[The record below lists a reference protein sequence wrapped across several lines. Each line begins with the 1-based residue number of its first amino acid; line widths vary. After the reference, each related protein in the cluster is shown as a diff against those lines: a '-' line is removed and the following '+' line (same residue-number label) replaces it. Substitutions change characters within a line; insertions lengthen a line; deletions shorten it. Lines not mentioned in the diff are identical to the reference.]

1 MSLFTGLLAGLYLA
15 CLFGLFLYGINS
27 YVLIL
32 LHRRHRREAQAADAR
47 IQASAQN
54 DPEATL
60 PVVTVQ
66 LPIFNERYVVER
78 LLQAATRLDWPRDRL
93 EIQVLDDSTDDTR
106 EVVSLLIQG
115 YRAEGF
121 DTIHL
126 HRTVRTGY
134 KAGALK
140 DGLAVCRG
148 EFVAIFDADFV
159 PEPDFLRRTTPYF
172 KDPGVGMVQTRWG
185 HLNRD
190 YSLLTTGQ
198 AFGIDGH
205 FGVEQG
211 SRAWAGLYLNF
222 NGTAGIWRKT
232 AIQDAG
238 GWQADTLTED
248 LDLSYRA
255 QLCGWR
261 LIFLPEVVSPA
272 ELPVQIQGFKSQ
284 QRRWAKGSIQTA
296 RKLIPSILRAS
307 GSWFKKYQAVIH
319 LTHYAAHPLM
329 LLVAIASPLLLYLD
343 WFFASWHSLFVSTA
357 FFCLATF
364 GPSAL
369 YTYSQRVLYPDWRRR
384 LLFLP
389 SLMLLGTGIALS
401 NTHAVLEGLF
411 RHAGDFVRTPKFAIQ
426 SRQDSWRTKRYRD
439 RFSWTAVGE
448 LLLSAYSAFGVY
460 LFLSRGRFLIGPF
473 LVLYTL
479 GFAYV
484 GSLTLLHSLSPR
496 PSVAPGVPRQVL
508 PRWGLILIV
517 PPLLLASAV
526 CLAY

>member
-1 MSLFTGLLAGLYLA
+1 MSLFTSLLASLYLA

-32 LHRRHRREAQAADAR
+32 LHRRHRRAAQAADAR
-47 IQASAQN
+47 IQGSNQN
-54 DPEATL
+54 DPDPTL

-66 LPIFNERYVVER
+66 LPIFNERYVVDR
-78 LLQAATRLDWPRDRL
+78 LLRAATRLDWPRDRL
-93 EIQVLDDSTDDTR
+93 EIQILDDSTDDTR
-106 EVVSLLIQG
+106 EIVRGLVQG
-115 YRAEGF
+115 YRAAGF
-121 DTIHL
+121 DIVHL

-140 DGLAVCRG
+140 DGLAVCHG

-159 PEPDFLRRTTPYF
+159 PQPDFLRRTTHYF

-232 AIQDAG
+232 AILDAG

-255 QLCGWR
+255 QLSGWR
-261 LIFLPEVVSPA
+261 LVFLPNVVSPA

-296 RKLIPSILRAS
+296 RKLIPRILRAP

-319 LTHYAAHPLM
+319 LTHYGAHPLM
-329 LLVAIASPLLLYLD
+329 LLVAIASPILLYLD
-343 WFFASWHSLFVSTA
+343 WFFASWHSLFASTA

-384 LLFLP
+384 LPYLP

-401 NTHAVLEGLF
+401 NTQAVLEGLF
-411 RHAGDFVRTPKFAIQ
+411 RRAGDFVRTPKFAIQ

-439 RFSWTAVGE
+439 RFSWMALGE
-448 LLLSAYSAFGVY
+448 LFLSAYSAIGVY

-484 GSLTLLHSLSPR
+484 GVLTLMHSLGSR
-496 PSVAPGVPRQVL
+496 PAVAPREL
-508 PRWGLILIV
+508 RFARFRWALLLIV
-517 PPLLLASAV
+517 PLLLLVSVV
-526 CLAY
+526 CLAH

>member
-1 MSLFTGLLAGLYLA
+1 MSLFTSLLAGLYLA

-27 YVLIL
+27 YVLIR
-32 LHRRHRREAQAADAR
+32 LHRRHRRAAQAADAR
-47 IQASAQN
+47 IQARARN
-54 DPEATL
+54 DPEAML
-60 PVVTVQ
+60 PAVTVQ
-66 LPIFNERYVVER
+66 LPIFNERYVVDR
-78 LLQAATRLDWPRDRL
+78 LLQAAARLDWPSDRL

-106 EVVSLLIQG
+106 EIVSQLVQG
-115 YRAEGF
+115 YRAAGL
-121 DTIHL
+121 DMVHL

-185 HLNRD
+185 HLNRE

-232 AIQDAG
+232 AIENAG

-255 QLCGWR
+255 QLSGWR
-261 LIFLPEVVSPA
+261 LVFLPDVVSPA

-296 RKLIPSILRAS
+296 RKLISSLLRAP
-307 GSWFKKYQAVIH
+307 GSWFKKYQAIIH

-343 WFFASWHSLFVSTA
+343 WFFVSWHSLLASTA

-401 NTHAVLEGLF
+401 NTRAVLEGLF
-411 RHAGDFVRTPKFAIQ
+411 CHAGDFVRTPKFAIQ

-448 LLLSAYSAFGVY
+448 LCLSAYSAFGVY

-484 GSLTLLHSLSPR
+484 GSLTLIHSLGPR
-496 PSVAPGVPRQVL
+496 SHRIPGAIRPAL
-508 PRWGLILIV
+508 LRWGLILIV
-517 PPLLLASAV
+517 PLLLLTSVV
-526 CLAY
+526 CLAH

>member
-1 MSLFTGLLAGLYLA
+1 MTWLTGILAGLYLA

-32 LHRRHRREAQAADAR
+32 LHRRHRRAAEAADAAL
-47 IQASAQN
+47 QARGGER
-54 DPEATL
+54 PEASL

-78 LLQAATRLDWPRDRL
+78 LLQAAASLDYPRDRL
-93 EIQVLDDSTDDTR
+93 EIQLLDDSTDDTR
-106 EVVSLLIQG
+106 EIASRLAQKYQAAGVRVV
-115 YRAEGF
+115 
-121 DTIHL
+121 HL
-126 HRTVRTGY
+126 HRAVRTGY

-140 DGLAVCRG
+140 EGLAVCCG

-159 PEPDFLRRTTPYF
+159 PDPDFLRRTLPYF
-172 KDPGVGMVQTRWG
+172 EDANVAMVQTRWG
-185 HLNRD
+185 HLNRE

-232 AIQDAG
+232 AIEDAG

-255 QLCGWR
+255 QLRGWR
-261 LIFLPEVVSPA
+261 LVFLPDVVCPA

-284 QRRWAKGSIQTA
+284 QQRWAKGSIQTA
-296 RKLIPSILRAS
+296 RKLVPAILRAP

-329 LLVAIASPLLLYLD
+329 LLVALASPLLLYLD
-343 WFFASWHSLFVSTA
+343 WFFASWSSLFASTA

-369 YTYSQRVLYPDWRRR
+369 YCYSQRMLYPDWRRR
-384 LLFLP
+384 LPYLP

-401 NTHAVLEGLF
+401 NTQAVLEGLF
-411 RHAGDFVRTPKFAIQ
+411 RRAGDFIRTPKFAIQ
-426 SRQDSWRTKRYRD
+426 SRQDPWRTKQYRS
-439 RFSWTAVGE
+439 RFSWMAVGE
-448 LLLSAYSAFGVY
+448 LLLSVYCGIGVY
-460 LFLSRGRFLIGPF
+460 LFLDRGRFLIGPF

-479 GFAYV
+479 GFGYV
-484 GSLTLLHSLSPR
+484 GILTLLHSLGPR
-496 PSVAPGVPRQVL
+496 PTTLRRAPLALHRWTTYLLL
-508 PRWGLILIV
+508 PPIV
-517 PPLLLASAV
+517 LLASV
-526 CLAY
+526 CLAF

>member
-1 MSLFTGLLAGLYLA
+1 MILVTYVLAAFYLA

-32 LHRRHRREAQAADAR
+32 LHRRHRQAAQAEERSIRAQAR
-47 IQASAQN
+47 M
-54 DPEATL
+54 DPAAL

-78 LLQAATRLDWPRDRL
+78 LLQAATRLDWPPDRL

-106 EVVSLLIQG
+106 EIVSRLVQG
-115 YRAEGF
+115 YRAAGF
-121 DTIHL
+121 DMVHL

-134 KAGALK
+134 KARALK

-159 PEPDFLRRTTPYF
+159 PEPDFLRRTTPCF
-172 KDPGVGMVQTRWG
+172 NDPGVGMVQTRWG

-222 NGTAGIWRKT
+222 NGTAGIWRT
-232 AIQDAG
+232 RAIHEAG

-255 QLCGWR
+255 QLKGWR
-261 LIFLPEVVSPA
+261 LVFLPDVVCPA

-296 RKLIPSILRAS
+296 RKLIPAILRAP
-307 GSWFKKYQAVIH
+307 GSWFRKYQAVIH
-319 LTHYAAHPLM
+319 LTHYLAHPLM
-329 LLVAIASPLLLYLD
+329 LLVAIASPILLYLD
-343 WFFASWHSLFVSTA
+343 WFFASWHSLFASAA

-369 YTYSQRVLYPDWRRR
+369 YAYSQRVLYPDWRRR
-384 LLFLP
+384 LPSLP

-401 NTHAVLEGLF
+401 NTQAVLEGLF
-411 RHAGDFVRTPKFAIQ
+411 RRGGEFVRTPKFAIQ
-426 SRQDSWRTKRYRD
+426 SREGSWRTNRYRD

-448 LLLSAYSAFGVY
+448 LALSAYSAFGVY
-460 LFLSRGRFLIGPF
+460 LVLGRGRFLIGPF

-484 GSLTLLHSLSPR
+484 GILTLIHSLGPR
-496 PSVAPGVPRQVL
+496 PTVAPGVPRPAL
-508 PRWGLILIV
+508 LRWGLILIV
-517 PPLLLASAV
+517 PLLLLTSVV
-526 CLAY
+526 CLVY

>member
-1 MSLFTGLLAGLYLA
+1 MYLA

-27 YVLIL
+27 YILIL
-32 LHRRHRREAQAADAR
+32 LHRRHRRAAQASHAGIRAR
-47 IQASAQN
+47 AGAGS
-54 DPEATL
+54 DTGL
-60 PVVTVQ
+60 PMVTVQ
-66 LPIFNERYVVER
+66 LPIYNERYVVDR
-78 LLQAATRLDWPRDRL
+78 LLRAATGLDYPRDRL
-93 EIQVLDDSTDDTR
+93 EIQLLDDSTDDTR
-106 EVVSLLIQG
+106 EIAGRLVQE
-115 YRAEGF
+115 YRAAGF
-121 DTIHL
+121 QVSHL

-134 KAGALK
+134 KAGALGE
-140 DGLAVCRG
+140 GLAVCRG

-159 PEPDFLRRTTPYF
+159 AEPDFLRRTLPCF
-172 KDPGVGMVQTRWG
+172 NDPDVGLVQTRWG

-205 FGVEQG
+205 FGVEQA

-232 AIQDAG
+232 AIQEAG

-255 QLCGWR
+255 QLRGWR
-261 LIFLPEVVSPA
+261 LVFLPDVVCPA

-284 QRRWAKGSIQTA
+284 QQRWAKGSIQTA
-296 RKLIPSILRAS
+296 RKLIPSILKAP

-329 LLVAIASPLLLYLD
+329 LIVAVASPLLLYLD
-343 WFFASWHSLFVSTA
+343 WFFASWRSVFASAA

-369 YTYSQRVLYPDWRRR
+369 YCYSQRVLYPDWRRR
-384 LLFLP
+384 LPYLP

-401 NTHAVLEGLF
+401 NTQAVLEGLT
-411 RHAGDFVRTPKFAIQ
+411 RQAGDFIRTPKFAIQ
-426 SRQDSWRTKRYRD
+426 SRQDAWRTKRYRD

-448 LLLSAYSAFGVY
+448 LLLSAYCGIGVY
-460 LFLSRGRFLIGPF
+460 LFLDRGRFLIGPF

-479 GFAYV
+479 AFGYV
-484 GSLTLLHSLSPR
+484 GSLTLLHSLGPR
-496 PSVAPGVPRQVL
+496 PPVAPRRMRQAL
-508 PRWGLILIV
+508 LRWGLVFLL
-517 PPLLLASAV
+517 PLVLLASSV
-526 CLAY
+526 CLAD

>member
-1 MSLFTGLLAGLYLA
+1 MIWLAGILAGLYLG

-32 LHRRHRREAQAADAR
+32 LHRRHRRAALAADAA
-47 IQASAQN
+47 IQAGGGER
-54 DPEATL
+54 PETML

-66 LPIFNERYVVER
+66 LPVFNERYVVER
-78 LLQAATRLDWPRDRL
+78 LLRAAASLDYPRDRL
-93 EIQVLDDSTDDTR
+93 EIQLLDDSADDTR
-106 EVVSLLIQG
+106 EIASRLVQQYQAAGVQVV
-115 YRAEGF
+115 
-121 DTIHL
+121 HL

-140 DGLAVCRG
+140 EGLAACRG

-159 PEPDFLRRTTPYF
+159 PNPEFLRRTLPYF
-172 KDPGVGMVQTRWG
+172 GDPIVAMVQTRWG

-255 QLCGWR
+255 QLKGWR
-261 LIFLPEVVSPA
+261 LVFLPDVVCPA

-284 QRRWAKGSIQTA
+284 QQRWAKGSIQTA
-296 RKLIPSILRAS
+296 RKLVPAILRAP

-343 WFFASWHSLFVSTA
+343 WFFASWRSLFASTA
-357 FFCLATF
+357 FFCLATL

-369 YTYSQRVLYPDWRRR
+369 YCYSQRVLYPDWRRH
-384 LLFLP
+384 LPYLP

-401 NTHAVLEGLF
+401 NTQAVLEGLF
-411 RHAGDFVRTPKFAIQ
+411 QRAGDFIRTPKFAIQ
-426 SRQDSWRTKRYRD
+426 SRQDSWRTKQYRSQ
-439 RFSWTAVGE
+439 FSWTAVGE
-448 LLLSAYSAFGVY
+448 LLLSAYCAIGVY
-460 LFLSRGRFLIGPF
+460 LFLERGRFLIGPF
-473 LVLYTL
+473 LILYTL
-479 GFAYV
+479 GFGYV
-484 GSLTLLHSLSPR
+484 GILTLLHSLGPR
-496 PSVAPGVPRQVL
+496 PAAVRQPSPSPG
-508 PRWGLILIV
+508 RWPIYLLV
-517 PPLLLASAV
+517 PLLGLFASV
-526 CLAY
+526 CPVF

>member
-1 MSLFTGLLAGLYLA
+1 MSWLTGILAALYLA
-15 CLFGLFLYGINS
+15 CLVGLFLYGVNC
-27 YVLIL
+27 YLLIL
-32 LHRRHRREAQAADAR
+32 LHRRHRREAREADAR
-47 IQASAQN
+47 IQAEGRAWL
-54 DPEATL
+54 EATL

-78 LLQAATRLDWPRDRL
+78 LLRAVTRLDYPRDRL

-106 EVVSLLIQG
+106 EIAARLVEG
-115 YRAEGF
+115 YRAAGM
-121 DTIHL
+121 DVVRL
-126 HRTVRTGY
+126 HRPVREGY

-159 PEPDFLRRTTPYF
+159 PDPDFLRRTLPYF
-172 KDPGVGMVQTRWG
+172 RDPGVGVVQTRWG
-185 HLNRD
+185 HMNRD

-198 AFGIDGH
+198 ALGIDGH

-211 SRAWAGLYLNF
+211 SRAWGGLYLNF
-222 NGTAGIWRKT
+222 NGTAGIWRKA
-232 AIQDAG
+232 AILDAG

-261 LIFLPEVVSPA
+261 LVFLADVVCPA

-284 QRRWAKGSIQTA
+284 QQRWAKGSIQTA
-296 RKLIPSILRAS
+296 RKLIPAILRAP
-307 GSWFKKYQAVIH
+307 GSAFKKYQAVIH
-319 LTHYAAHPLM
+319 LTHYAVHPLM
-329 LLVAIASPLLLYLD
+329 LMVAIASPILLYLE
-343 WFFASWHSLFVSTA
+343 WYFASWQSVFAAAA

-369 YTYSQRVLYPDWRRR
+369 YCYSQRTLYPDWRKR
-384 LLFLP
+384 LPYLP

-401 NTHAVLEGLF
+401 NSQAVLEGLF
-411 RHAGDFVRTPKFAIQ
+411 HRAGDFIRTPKFAIQ
-426 SRQDSWRTKRYRD
+426 GREDSWKSKRYRS

-448 LLLSAYSAFGVY
+448 ILLAIYSGIGVY
-460 LFLSRGRFLIGPF
+460 LFLDRGRILIGPF

-484 GSLTLLHSLSPR
+484 GVLTVLHSMEGRRAGSGRVNIWKEPADV
-496 PSVAPGVPRQVL
+496 SEV
-508 PRWGLILIV
+508 
-517 PPLLLASAV
+517 
-526 CLAY
+526 

>member
-1 MSLFTGLLAGLYLA
+1 MNWLTGALAGLYLV

-32 LHRRHRREAQAADAR
+32 LHRRYRRTAQTVDAR
-47 IQASAQN
+47 VRAAA
-54 DPEATL
+54 PERSDEFL
-60 PVVTVQ
+60 PMVTVQ
-66 LPIFNERYVVER
+66 LPIFNERYVVDR
-78 LLQAATRLDWPRDRL
+78 LLRAATRLNYPGDRL
-93 EIQVLDDSTDDTR
+93 EIQLLDDSTDDTR
-106 EVVSLLIQG
+106 EIAGRLVQD
-115 YRAEGF
+115 YRAAGMEV
-121 DTIHL
+121 THL
-126 HRTVRTGY
+126 HRTSRTGY

-140 DGLAVCRG
+140 EGLARCRG

-159 PEPDFLRRTTPYF
+159 PDPDFLRRTLPYF
-172 KDPGVGMVQTRWG
+172 RDPGVGMVQTRWG
-185 HLNRD
+185 HLNWD

-222 NGTAGIWRKT
+222 NGTAGIWRKA

-255 QLCGWR
+255 QLRGWR
-261 LIFLPEVVSPA
+261 LVFLPDVVCPA

-284 QRRWAKGSIQTA
+284 QQRWAKGSIQTA
-296 RKLIPSILRAS
+296 RKLIPAILRAP

-329 LLVAIASPLLLYLD
+329 LIVAIASPLLLYLD
-343 WFFASWHSLFVSTA
+343 WFFASWRSVFASAA

-369 YTYSQRVLYPDWRRR
+369 YCYSQRVLYPDWRRR
-384 LLFLP
+384 LPYLP

-401 NTHAVLEGLF
+401 NTRAVLEGLF
-411 RHAGDFVRTPKFAIQ
+411 RQAGDFIRTPKFAIQ
-426 SRQDSWRTKRYRD
+426 TRQESWRTKRYRA

-448 LLLSAYSAFGVY
+448 LLLSGYSAIGVY
-460 LFLSRGRFLIGPF
+460 LFLDRGRLLIGPF

-479 GFAYV
+479 GFGYV
-484 GSLTLLHSLSPR
+484 GILTLLHSLGPR
-496 PSVAPGVPRQVL
+496 PPTLR
-508 PRWGLILIV
+508 R
-517 PPLLLASAV
+517 PPLALYRWTTYLLLPPMALLASP
-526 CLAY
+526 CLAF

>member
-1 MSLFTGLLAGLYLA
+1 MSWLTGALGGIYLV

-27 YVLIL
+27 YILIL
-32 LHRRHRREAQAADAR
+32 LHRRYRRAAQTADAR
-47 IQASAQN
+47 IRA
-54 DPEATL
+54 EAAEGPDEFV
-60 PVVTVQ
+60 PVITVQ

-78 LLQAATRLDWPRDRL
+78 LLRAATSLDYPWDRL
-93 EIQVLDDSTDDTR
+93 EIQLLDDSTDDTGEIAGR
-106 EVVSLLIQG
+106 LAQE
-115 YRAEGF
+115 YRAVGM
-121 DTIHL
+121 DVVHL
-126 HRTVRTGY
+126 HRIARTGY
-134 KAGALK
+134 KAGALRE
-140 DGLAVCRG
+140 GLAGCRG

-159 PEPDFLRRTTPYF
+159 PDPDFLRRTLPYF
-172 KDPGVGMVQTRWG
+172 RDHRVGMVQTRWG

-222 NGTAGIWRKT
+222 NGTAGIWRKA

-255 QLCGWR
+255 QLKGWR
-261 LIFLPEVVSPA
+261 LVFLPDVVCPA

-284 QRRWAKGSIQTA
+284 QQRWAKGSIQTA
-296 RKLIPSILRAS
+296 RKLVPAILRAP

-329 LLVAIASPLLLYLD
+329 LIVAIASPLLLYLD
-343 WFFASWHSLFVSTA
+343 WFFASWKSVFASAA

-369 YTYSQRVLYPDWRRR
+369 YCYSQRVLYPDWRRR
-384 LLFLP
+384 LPSLP

-401 NTHAVLEGLF
+401 NTRAVLEGLF
-411 RHAGDFVRTPKFAIQ
+411 RQAGDFIRTPKFAIRT
-426 SRQDSWRTKRYRD
+426 RQESWRTKRYRA

-448 LLLSAYSAFGVY
+448 LLLSIYSAIGVY
-460 LFLSRGRFLIGPF
+460 LFLDRGRVLIGPF

-479 GFAYV
+479 GFGYV
-484 GSLTLLHSLSPR
+484 GVLTLLHSLGPR
-496 PSVAPGVPRQVL
+496 PTPLRRAPLALYRWTTYLLL
-508 PRWGLILIV
+508 PPAV
-517 PPLLLASAV
+517 LLASP
-526 CLAY
+526 CLAF